1 MRQYLEMIFSF
12 TNEVFPF
19 RKKIFGTNYK
29 VFLEMLL
36 SLRYCLTQGKY
47 FLLHGGYQGHEQ
59 RSLEEILCQGQIT
72 EPTYLHKQAK

>member
-1 MRQYLEMIFSF
+1 
-12 TNEVFPF
+12 
-19 RKKIFGTNYK
+19 
-29 VFLEMLL
+29 MLL